1 MQNNS
6 QPLVS
11 AIVSTYKAEKF
22 IKGLLDDLLKQTI
35 VRQLEIIV
43 IDSGSPENE
52 GEIVKEYQKTHPN
65 IIYVRTER
73 ETVYKAWNRGI
84 ELATGKYITNANT
97 DDRHRND
104 AYEVMARFLDENEEL
119 GLAYSDIL
127 ITEYP
132 NETFDCNSSSGMF
145 KFDEHDRS
153 ILLSGACYVGPM
165 PMWRKSIHE
174 KVGVFDPE
182 FVTSGDLEFWI
193 RASEVFEF
201 KKIHQVL
208 GLYQKRVDS
217 VEHVNTNE
225 KFIENQVIIYKY
237 NPSRVETTR
246 NWSKAKVKARLER
259 QNVVYHLQQQ
269 EKYDESLAICTELL
283 EELPFDPD
291 VLYLKA
297 TSYFRKK
304 QFNAAVTL
312 FEKVLSLN
320 PKHSLA
326 LNNLAVWY
334 WANDEKKKALVYM
347 ERCCEIDSQNL
358 NAKLNLA
365 EMLIKQGKE
374 TKAIHYLIEI
384 LHYDSYQK
392 ESLEWLVKL
401 HKKRDPVLLAYYI
414 DVLEKRNELFS
425 KLK

>member
-1 MQNNS
+1 MQNT
-6 QPLVS
+6 PPILVS
-11 AIVSTYKAEKF
+11 AIISTYKAEKF

-52 GEIVKEYQKTHPN
+52 GEIVKEYQKIHPN
-65 IIYVRTER
+65 IKYVRTER

-84 ELATGKYITNANT
+84 ELSTGKYLTNANT
-97 DDRHRND
+97 DDRRRVD
-104 AYEVMARFLDENEEL
+104 AYEVMARFLDEDESL

-132 NETFDCNSSSGMF
+132 NETFDCNSSTGMF

-153 ILLSGACYVGPM
+153 ILLSGGCYVGPM

-193 RASEVFEF
+193 RASEIFEF

-208 GLYQKRVDS
+208 GLYQKREDS
-217 VEHVNTNE
+217 VEHVHSLD
-225 KFIENQVIIYKY
+225 KSIENQVIIYKY
-237 NPSRVETTR
+237 NPSRVELTR

-259 QNVVYHLQQQ
+259 LSYVFQLQQQ
-269 EKYDESLAICTELL
+269 EKFDESLDVCNELLTEL
-283 EELPFDPD
+283 PNDPD

-304 QFNAAVTL
+304 QFNAAVNL
-312 FEKVLSLN
+312 FEKVLELD

-326 LNNLAVWY
+326 LNNLSVWY
-334 WANDEKKKALVYM
+334 WANNEKKKALAYM
-347 ERCCEIDSQNL
+347 ERCCELDPKNL

-374 TKAIHYLIEI
+374 TKAIECFTDI
-384 LHYDSYQK
+384 LHYDPYQK
-392 ESLEWLVKL
+392 ESLEWLMKL
-401 HKKRDPVLLAYYI
+401 QKKRDPVLSTYYF

-425 KLK
+425 KN